1 MPLINDPD
9 GLSQGGLTVVSD
21 AVFGSAAGASITVTS
36 AGTNLPAVTSGDFV
50 EVRDSSQANNNGLYR
65 VTGSPTTG
73 AIDLI
78 KHATTGSVANPA
90 NQGSESIRM
99 FGTNAAEKNV
109 FFDTANLKI
118 ALLNG
123 FGSVTVLDNE
133 GVTGQALYSFAK
145 EEWKDDNDLIA
156 FLFPITAIT
165 AEQYEFQFGWTLT
178 DESEASYSTTD
189 PSNTRQLIRTAGWS
203 ELDTDG
209 DITLSGFGWVTL
221 GNIDPGDQ
229 AYYFFSSQSSATNA
243 VFDGPVNE
251 FVPLVTGTGADPGAG
266 YDFTTSTITRTSGSF
281 ITDGYLVGDRVLVQK
296 ASNALNSGVRAV
308 ITDVAALTLTVSG
321 TPFTADTSDTTAILA
336 IDRRNLLFTT
346 RIRVFG
352 KTYDESTST
361 GIGVTLLQGLTNQ
374 VFRFP
379 LGESTDNVINDLAT
393 TTVSD
398 LFDDI
403 ITAPTAPYDDMTI
416 GYYATGQSRSGFVD
430 VGGDSGITDFG
441 VIVDGDVS
449 VPAENGGGVATAEQI
464 YAFVQARL
472 VGSADINDGSG
483 AAAVAVPGQLAEE
496 LLSLASTGNTMSSVP
511 QAANPGGGGTGVKV
525 DSFDANDTNRVT
537 FVDDDGD
544 FRTFPFVA
552 SATINFNSNLSTDAA
567 AVFRTFIT
575 NDDAGDD
582 LGRDFGTSA
591 ALTLQDNL
599 LADVAG
605 AVPQSPGGSSFGF
618 SVDYDGN
625 VQRGAGSAGTDIP
638 ITIVAIGLNTG
649 QWVIATGTITRA
661 TGQTFSLVAA
671 LERNFANP

>member
-1 MPLINDPD
+1 
-9 GLSQGGLTVVSD
+9 
-21 AVFGSAAGASITVTS
+21 
-36 AGTNLPAVTSGDFV
+36 
-50 EVRDSSQANNNGLYR
+50 
-65 VTGSPTTG
+65 
-73 AIDLI
+73 
-78 KHATTGSVANPA
+78 
-90 NQGSESIRM
+90 
-99 FGTNAAEKNV
+99 
-109 FFDTANLKI
+109 
-118 ALLNG
+118 
-123 FGSVTVLDNE
+123 
-133 GVTGQALYSFAK
+133 
-145 EEWKDDNDLIA
+145 
-156 FLFPITAIT
+156 
-165 AEQYEFQFGWTLT
+165 
-178 DESEASYSTTD
+178 
-189 PSNTRQLIRTAGWS
+189 
-203 ELDTDG
+203 
-209 DITLSGFGWVTL
+209 
-221 GNIDPGDQ
+221 
-229 AYYFFSSQSSATNA
+229 
-243 VFDGPVNE
+243 
-251 FVPLVTGTGADPGAG
+251 
-266 YDFTTSTITRTSGSF
+266 
-281 ITDGYLVGDRVLVQK
+281 
-296 ASNALNSGVRAV
+296 
-308 ITDVAALTLTVSG
+308 
-321 TPFTADTSDTTAILA
+321 
-336 IDRRNLLFTT
+336 
-346 RIRVFG
+346 
-352 KTYDESTST
+352 
-361 GIGVTLLQGLTNQ
+361 
-374 VFRFP
+374 
-379 LGESTDNVINDLAT
+379 
-393 TTVSD
+393 
-398 LFDDI
+398 
-403 ITAPTAPYDDMTI
+403 
-416 GYYATGQSRSGFVD
+416 
-430 VGGDSGITDFG
+430 
-441 VIVDGDVS
+441 
-449 VPAENGGGVATAEQI
+449 VATAEQI